1 MASICKEDGV
11 IRSVSHQPF
20 SGADVA
26 ELGKKALL
34 MVILLMV
41 IRAAHGDDWGTA
53 GGVGARQLVHAPV
66 TRCDL
71 GER

>member
-26 ELGKKALL
+26 ELGKKA
-34 MVILLMV
+34 LLMV